1 MICPNC
7 ERMRKALSPLE
18 DREFTEKYLAN
29 QPTGWLADCVAA
41 GFPRITLPVLWER
54 TFPGT
59 TPNPLDLT
67 KLGRTLDALGWRRT
81 KYNGL
86 LQFYINI

>member
-1 MICPNC
+1 MNCPNC
-7 ERMRKALSPLE
+7 EKLRKALSPME
-18 DREFTEKYLAN
+18 DRDFTDKYLAN
-29 QPTGWLADCVAA
+29 QPTEWLRECVEA
-41 GFPRITLPVLWER
+41 GFPRITLSTLWER

-59 TPNPLDLT
+59 APNPLDLT
-67 KLGRTLDALGWRRT
+67 RLGRTLDALGWRRT